1 MIIGTLPFRRE
12 HEFKTGAIR
21 MCLSAA
27 FPPTMRKLILNRAY
41 PSYPIPKCLEGA
53 TNVTISPFEA

>member
-27 FPPTMRKLILNRAY
+27 FPPTMR
-41 PSYPIPKCLEGA
+41 S
-53 TNVTISPFEA
+53 